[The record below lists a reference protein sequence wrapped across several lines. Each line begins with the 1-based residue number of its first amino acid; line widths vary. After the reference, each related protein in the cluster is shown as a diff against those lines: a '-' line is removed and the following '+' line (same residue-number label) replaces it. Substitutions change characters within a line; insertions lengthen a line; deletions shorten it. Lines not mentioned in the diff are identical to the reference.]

1 MDCKKIIFLYFIED
15 ISEMSGWPE
24 QLNFSP
30 EGSIKGKGDEGR
42 ADRRTDRISIFR
54 IEGGGQVKINS

>member
-1 MDCKKIIFLYFIED
+1 
-15 ISEMSGWPE
+15 MSGWPE